1 MKTKQEYAKKYR
13 DPRWQKKRLEV
24 MQRDEFTCQS
34 CCDDTKT
41 LNVHHRFYLPD
52 KEPWEY
58 PSDVLITL
66 CEDCHEEEKE
76 GKNEADYFIL
86 QAIRLHFLNSDIH
99 SLADGLFKMKLCHL
113 HEVVASV
120 FEWVF
125 TDKNIQIEL
134 IERYFEYL
142 LNKNKNKI

>member
-1 MKTKQEYAKKYR
+1 MKYLANNKDSAEWSPPSSVPSETSILLSMV
-13 DPRWQKKRLEV
+13 DPFSEV
-24 MQRDEFTCQS
+24 T
-34 CCDDTKT
+34 
-41 LNVHHRFYLPD
+41 
-52 KEPWEY
+52 
-58 PSDVLITL
+58 
-66 CEDCHEEEKE
+66 
-76 GKNEADYFIL
+76 
-86 QAIRLHFLNSDIH
+86 